1 MRNPRR
7 IAAVIFDLDGVLL
20 ESEPLWAVTRR
31 EVADAL
37 GGRWRPQ
44 AEAAMKGMNT
54 AEWSAYMQ
62 RHLAISRSSE
72 EIVDAVLGRMR
83 ERYRKDL
90 PVIEGAH
97 AAIERLGGRWQ
108 LALAS
113 SSNRA
118 LIDLVLDLTG
128 WSSRFA
134 VTVSSEEVARGK
146 PAPDVYLEAARR
158 LETHAASCAA
168 IEDSASGIRS
178 AAAAGMRVVA
188 LLTATVLASPA
199 QLAAE
204 VVGPLLSNTV
214 LGRPLE
220 HAVAAA
226 RHASFGLRRA
236 GGLSFG
242 SEPGPGLSDGG

>member
-1 MRNPRR
+1 MRNPRGM
-7 IAAVIFDLDGVLL
+7 AAVIFDLDGVLL

-90 PVIEGAH
+90 PVIDGAH
-97 AAIERLGGRWQ
+97 AAVERLGGRWQ

-113 SSNRA
+113 SSNSA

-158 LETHAASCAA
+158 LETHAVSCAA

-188 LLTATVLASPA
+188 LPSPG
-199 QLAAE
+199 
-204 VVGPLLSNTV
+204 VPVGLDDSRSPPPCLHH
-214 LGRPLE
+214 RPNSPPRWS
-220 HAVAAA
+220 VRSSRTPCPAA
-226 RHASFGLRRA
+226 R
-236 GGLSFG
+236 
-242 SEPGPGLSDGG
+242 